1 VGDAQP
7 TFFVSHNGG
16 SRVDGAAFHF
26 CGGKRPRVLQA
37 MPEE

>member
-7 TFFVSHNGG
+7 AFLVSHDGG
-16 SRVDGAAFHF
+16 CRVDGAAFHF
-26 CGGKRPRVLQA
+26 GGGERPHVLQA